1 MKPIST
7 NPQSPIT
14 KIPTVCPH
22 DCPDTCGILTE
33 VRDGRAVRI
42 SGDPDHPITQGW
54 LCAKV
59 RPYLDHVYHPDR
71 LTHPLRRV
79 GEKGAGKWQRITW
92 GDAIAEI
99 ADRWQRI
106 IAEYGAAAILPYS
119 YSGTLGL
126 VQMSAVNARLW
137 NRMGASR
144 LERAICGE
152 AAEMAV
158 KATLGRR
165 WSVPYAAVRHSR
177 LVILWGHNPVSTAPH
192 FMPFLTEA
200 RRNGTQVIVI
210 DPRRT
215 RTARLADW
223 HIAPKPG
230 TDGALALAMAHVLVA
245 EGFHDEEWLAEN
257 TIGWEDFPAR
267 LVGFS
272 PRRAADITGIPADD
286 IIRLA
291 RRYATERPSL
301 IKIADGL
308 QRHSNGGQT
317 VRAILT
323 LPALTGQY
331 GVRGGGLAY
340 SASGYVKW
348 SKTALNHWEDCP
360 PPAREINMNRLGAAL
375 TSEISDPPIQSLFV
389 YGANPVASSPNT
401 AEIVRGLRRPDLFTV
416 VHDLFLTDTADFADI
431 VLPATSQL
439 EHTDL
444 HKGYGHTFI
453 SYNQQAIAP
462 LGESKSNWAV
472 MRLLARAMGFTE
484 PWLFQSPDEIITE
497 ILSASAAENPALT
510 GITLERL
517 KREHTIALEVPE
529 VPFADLDFPTPS
541 GKVEIY
547 SQTLADAGLDPL
559 PNFTPPTDP
568 VADAFSGTGES
579 LAFISGAAHHF
590 TSSTF
595 ANHADFLAREKE
607 PFVEIHP
614 SDAAARGITDGDLVR
629 LENARGWVNL
639 RARVTDDIRPGV
651 VASPKGRWRKYDPF
665 SVEKRNINWLTSDA
679 LGDFAGQST
688 FHSTRVWIRQIANDE
703 H

>member
-1 MKPIST
+1 M
-7 NPQSPIT
+7 
-14 KIPTVCPH
+14 
-22 DCPDTCGILTE
+22 LTE

-42 SGDPDHPITQGW
+42 SGDPDHPITRGW

-59 RPYLDHVYHPDR
+59 RPYLNHVYHPDR
-71 LTHPLRRV
+71 LLFPLRRV
-79 GEKGAGKWQRITW
+79 GEKGAGEWRRITW
-92 GDAIAEI
+92 DDAIAEI

-152 AAEMAV
+152 AAEVAV
-158 KATLGRR
+158 KATLGARY
-165 WSVPYAAVRHSR
+165 SVPYPAVRHSR

-192 FMPFLTEA
+192 FMPFLTDA

-245 EGFHDEEWLAEN
+245 EGLHDEAWLAEN
-257 TIGWEDFPAR
+257 TIGWADLPAR
-267 LVGFS
+267 LVAFS
-272 PRRAADITGIPADD
+272 PRRAADITGIPAAD
-286 IIRLA
+286 IVKLA
-291 RRYATERPSL
+291 RRYAAERPAL

-340 SASGYVKW
+340 STSGIIKW
-348 SKTALNHWEDCP
+348 DKTALNHWEDCP
-360 PPAREINMNRLGAAL
+360 PPARKINMNRLGAAL
-375 TSEISDPPIQSLFV
+375 NGEAADPPIQSLFV
-389 YGANPVASSPNT
+389 YGANPVASSPNSG
-401 AEIVRGLRRPDLFTV
+401 EIIRGLRRPDLFTV
-416 VHDLFLTDTADFADI
+416 VHEQFLTDTADFADI
-431 VLPATSQL
+431 VLPATNQL

-453 SYNQQAIAP
+453 SYNQRAIAP
-462 LGESKSNWAV
+462 PGECRSNWEV
-472 MRLLARAMGFTE
+472 MRLLARAMGYTE
-484 PWLFQSPDEIITE
+484 PWLFQSADEVIAE
-497 ILSASAAENPALT
+497 ILSATAAENPALAGVT
-510 GITLERL
+510 PARL
-517 KREHTIALEVPE
+517 KRERTIAPDVPD

-541 GKVEIY
+541 GKVEIF
-547 SQTLADAGLDPL
+547 SQTLADDGLDPL
-559 PNFTPPTDP
+559 PNFVPPTDP
-568 VADAFSGTGES
+568 AADSFSGSGKS
-579 LAFISGAAHHF
+579 LALISGAAHHF
-590 TSSTF
+590 VSSTF
-595 ANHADFLAREKE
+595 ANHTDFLAREGD

-614 SDAAARGITDGDLVR
+614 TDAVARGIADGDLVR
-629 LENARGWVNL
+629 LENARGWVKL

-651 VASPKGRWRKYDPF
+651 VASPKGRWAKNDPF
-665 SVEKRNINWLTSDA
+665 SAEKHNLNRLTSDA
-679 LGDFAGQST
+679 LGDFGGQST
-688 FHSTRVWIRQIANDE
+688 FHSTRVWLRRVTSDE
-703 H
+703 

>member
-1 MKPIST
+1 MTT
-7 NPQSPIT
+7 NQSPT
-14 KIPTVCPH
+14 TEIPTVCPH
-22 DCPDTCGILTE
+22 DCPDTCGMLTE
-33 VRDGRAVRI
+33 VRDGRAVAVR
-42 SGDPDHPITQGW
+42 GDPDHPVTRGW

-71 LTHPLRRV
+71 LTHPLRRA
-79 GEKGAGKWQRITW
+79 GEKGAGKWQRISW
-92 GDAIAEI
+92 DDAIAEI
-99 ADRWQRI
+99 ADRWKTI
-106 IAEYGAAAILPYS
+106 IANYGAAAILPYS

-144 LERAICGE
+144 LARAICGD

-158 KATLGRR
+158 NVTLGAR
-165 WSVPYAAVRHSR
+165 WGVPYTAVRHSR

-200 RRNGTQVIVI
+200 RKNGTQVIVI

-230 TDGALALAMAHVLVA
+230 TDGALALALAHVIVA
-245 EGFHDEEWLAEN
+245 EGLHDEEWLAEN
-257 TIGWEDFPAR
+257 TIGWEDLPAR

-272 PRRAADITGIPADD
+272 PNRAAEITGIPADD

-291 RRYATERPSL
+291 RRYAIERPSL

-317 VRAILT
+317 VRAVLT
-323 LPALTGQY
+323 LPALTAQY
-331 GVRGGGLAY
+331 GTRGGGLAY
-340 SASGYVKW
+340 STSGYVKW
-348 SKTALNHWEDCP
+348 DKNALTHRAECP
-360 PPAREINMNRLGAAL
+360 PPARKINMNRLGAAL
-375 TSEISDPPIQSLFV
+375 TGEATDPPIQSLFV
-389 YGANPVASSPNT
+389 YGANPVASSPNSG
-401 AEIVRGLRRPDLFTV
+401 EIIRGLCRPDLFTV
-416 VHDLFLTDTADFADI
+416 VHEQFLTDTANFADI

-444 HKGYGHTFI
+444 HKGYGQTFI
-453 SYNQQAIAP
+453 SYNRQAIPP
-462 LGESKSNWAV
+462 LGESKSNWEV
-472 MRLLARAMGFTE
+472 MGLLARAMGYTE
-484 PWLFQSPDEIITE
+484 PWLFQSPDEIIADVLT
-497 ILSASAAENPALT
+497 ATAAENPALT
-510 GITLERL
+510 GITPERL
-517 KREHTIALEVPE
+517 RRERTIPLNVPE
-529 VPFADLDFPTPS
+529 IPFADLDFPTPS
-541 GKVEIY
+541 GKVEIF
-547 SQTLADAGLDPL
+547 SQTLADDGLDPL
-559 PNFTPPTDP
+559 PNFVPPNDP
-568 VADAFSGTGES
+568 AADSFADDGKS

-595 ANHADFLAREKE
+595 ANHADFLAREGE

-614 SDAAARGITDGDLVR
+614 TDAAERGIADGDLVR
-629 LENARGWVNL
+629 LENARGWVIL

-651 VASPKGRWRKYDPF
+651 VASPKGRWAKNDPF
-665 SVEKRNINWLTSDA
+665 STEKRTINRLTSDA

-688 FHSTRVWIRQIANDE
+688 FHSTRVWVRQMERDA
-703 H
+703 